1 MHLIL
6 LLTLAFDLTTVK
18 SEPNLEKRSELAL
31 DHANHALDAARD
43 DYNNGDVDKTQTELQ
58 EMCDSV
64 DLAYESLSNTGKDP
78 RRDPKFFKRAE
89 LRTSELLRRLES
101 LAPGMSGLDRSTL
114 ENVRARISTVHD
126 NLLKGIMTKTAKK
139 K

>member
-1 MHLIL
+1 MHWIL
-6 LLTLAFDLTTVK
+6 LLTLAFDLTSVK

-31 DHANHALDAARD
+31 DHANVSLDAARD
-43 DYNNGDVDKTQTELQ
+43 DYNAGDVGKTQTELE

-64 DLAYESLSNTGKDP
+64 DVAYEALANTGKDP
-78 RRDPKFFKRAE
+78 HKDPKFFKRAE

-126 NLLKGIMTKTAKK
+126 NLLKGIMTKKK

>member
-6 LLTLAFDLTTVK
+6 LLTLAFDLTSVK

-31 DHANHALDAARD
+31 DHANVSLDAARD
-43 DYNNGDVDKTQTELQ
+43 DYNAGDVGRTETELK

-64 DLAYESLSNTGKDP
+64 DVAYEALADTGKDP
-78 RRDPKFFKRAE
+78 RRDSKFFKRAE

-101 LAPGMSGLDRSTL
+101 LTPGMSGLDGTIA
-114 ENVRARISTVHD
+114 NVRARISTVHD
-126 NLLKGIMTKTAKK
+126 NLLKGIMTRTAKK

>member
-6 LLTLAFDLTTVK
+6 LLTLAFDLTSVK

-31 DHANHALDAARD
+31 DHANISLDAARD
-43 DYNNGDVDKTQTELQ
+43 DYNLGDVGKTQSELE

-64 DLAYESLSNTGKDP
+64 DVAYDALTNTGKDP

-89 LRTSELLRRLES
+89 LRTSELLRRLEG
-101 LAPGMSGLDRSTL
+101 LAPGMSGLDGTIA
-114 ENVRARISTVHD
+114 NVRARISAVHD
-126 NLLKGIMTKTAKK
+126 NLLKGIMSKSIKK